1 MEKNTLPRILVVDD
15 NPTARETF
23 SELLTLEGYE
33 VLAASDGLGALTSVP
48 DFMPDVILLDVMMP
62 VLDGYSVCRRLKSDP
77 QWQHIPI
84 ILVTALD
91 TRTDL
96 VRGLEAGADE
106 FLSKPV
112 DRVELRSRLRTMLR
126 IKKQYDSLQAALKMR
141 EDLVHMV
148 VHDMRSP
155 LTVILMHSS
164 LLSLQGK
171 QLPPE
176 QLDSVE
182 AIRTQAARLN
192 AFANELLLLGKM
204 ESGELVLQQQEVI
217 ISEMLASLREQ
228 YALLAQ
234 SGGIQ
239 FRYEEAT
246 QPYPV
251 LLDPGLFTRT
261 IDNLLANALKISSPG
276 DTVTLQVGFPRD
288 GSPETPD
295 LQVAILD
302 QGPGVPAE
310 YRETIFDKFKT
321 VKVKKKGVS
330 QTGLGL
336 AFCKMSVEAHHG
348 RIYVTDNQPRGAKF
362 VVEI

>member
-1 MEKNTLPRILVVDD
+1 MDKNKPARILVVDD

-48 DFMPDVILLDVMMP
+48 DFLPDVILLDVMMP
-62 VLDGYSVCRRLKSDP
+62 ILDGFSVCRRLKNDP
-77 QWQHIPI
+77 QWRHIPI

-91 TRTDL
+91 TKADL
-96 VRGLEAGADE
+96 IRGLEAGADE

-126 IKKQYDSLQAALKMR
+126 IKKQYDSLQEALKMR
-141 EDLVHMV
+141 EDLVHMA

-164 LLSLQGK
+164 LLSLKAGH
-171 QLPPE
+171 LTPE
-176 QLDSVE
+176 QMESVE
-182 AIRTQAARLN
+182 AIRSQANRLN

-204 ESGELVLQQQEVI
+204 ESGELTLQRQEVAV
-217 ISEMLASLREQ
+217 SEMLAPLQEQ

-234 SGGIQ
+234 TSGIHFQ
-239 FRYEEAT
+239 LEAAQ

-251 LLDPGLFTRT
+251 QLDPGLFTRV

-276 DTVTLQVGFPRD
+276 DRITLRVQFPRN
-288 GSPETPD
+288 GASGAPD
-295 LQVAILD
+295 LRIAVLD
-302 QGPGVPAE
+302 EGPGVPPQ

-321 VKVKKKGVS
+321 ANVKKKGIS

-336 AFCKMSVEAHHG
+336 AFCKMSTEAHNG
-348 RIYVTDNQPRGAKF
+348 RIYVTDNQPKGAKF